1 MNFKNVLLDVLLGFI
16 LPLVIGFLVMWKLF
30 LTPGTIFHG
39 DLEILFS
46 VSSLLS
52 ELNYAWIPQVS
63 SGWGYNAVPWIL
75 ILMFAK
81 LFGLPNDL
89 TVKLWVLLS
98 FALSSF
104 FIYLT
109 LRLLLPKK
117 EKRMHYIACLMGL
130 ITYMFNQVVISELIV
145 PHMLLSFSALPL
157 FSILFVRFIQQKKY
171 KDTLEYIVGIAVI
184 SMFLSIYPPPLFFA
198 ILFVIFYFTYRT
210 LKYKA
215 TLIIKDLSRTAL
227 MLFIFALSNSFWII
241 PMLYT
246 ILYIPESIGTLY
258 AQSSFSLQEL
268 YTAWN
273 AAHGWNTINSLG
285 LIGGFGW
292 PYNQQPPNIISAS
305 LSLVLPILAFF
316 SILLFK
322 RFDSLTRKYIFF
334 HSIAFLFFMTF
345 ADRDKPFI
353 DLVADLS
360 YLIWYGGL
368 PLKSQLWTLIK
379 QPSLFLPVIPY
390 FYAFFIGSIVLMILR
405 TSSKA

>member
-1 MNFKNVLLDVLLGFI
+1 MNFKNILLDVLLGFI
-16 LPLVIGFLVMWKLF
+16 LPLVIGFLVIWKLF

-39 DLEILFS
+39 DLKILFS
-46 VSSLLS
+46 VSSILD

-63 SGWGYNAVPWIL
+63 SGWGYNLVPWIL

-81 LFGLPNDL
+81 LFGLPDEL
-89 TVKLWVLLS
+89 TVKLWILLS

-109 LRLLLPKK
+109 LRLLLLKK
-117 EKRMHYIACLMGL
+117 EKRVHYIACLMGL
-130 ITYMFNQVVISELIV
+130 FTYMFNQVVISELIV
-145 PHMLLSFSALPL
+145 PHMLLSYSALPL
-157 FSILFVRFIQQKKY
+157 FLILFVRFIQQKKY
-171 KDTLEYIVGIAVI
+171 KDALEYLVGIAVI

-198 ILFVIFYFTYRT
+198 ILFVIYYFTYRT
-210 LKYKA
+210 LKYRA
-215 TLIIKDLSRTAL
+215 ALIIKDLSRSAL
-227 MLFIFALSNSFWII
+227 ILFIFFLSNSFWII

-246 ILYIPESIGTLY
+246 ILYIPESINTLY
-258 AQSSFSLQEL
+258 AHSPFSLQEL

-273 AAHGWNTINSLG
+273 AAHGWNTINTLG

-305 LSLVLPILAFF
+305 LSLALPILAFF
-316 SILLFK
+316 SLLLFK
-322 RFDSLTRKYIFF
+322 RFDFLTRKYIFF

-345 ADRDKPFI
+345 ANRDKPFI
-353 DLVADLS
+353 DLVANLS
-360 YLIWYGGL
+360 YLIWYGGM

-390 FYAFFIGSIVLMILR
+390 FYAFFIASIVLMILR
-405 TSSKA
+405 TSLKA

>member
-1 MNFKNVLLDVLLGFI
+1 MNFKNILLDVLLGFI

-46 VSSLLS
+46 VSSILD
-52 ELNYAWIPQVS
+52 ELNYAWIPRVS
-63 SGWGYNAVPWIL
+63 SEWGYNLVPWIL

-81 LFGLPNDL
+81 LFSLPDEL
-89 TVKLWVLLS
+89 TVKLWILLS

-117 EKRMHYIACLMGL
+117 EKRVHYIACLMGL
-130 ITYMFNQVVISELIV
+130 FTYMFNQVVISELIV
-145 PHMLLSFSALPL
+145 PHKLLSYSALPL
-157 FSILFVRFIQQKKY
+157 FLILFVRFIQQKKY
-171 KDTLEYIVGIAVI
+171 KDILEYLVGIAII

-198 ILFVIFYFTYRT
+198 MLFVIYYFMYRT
-210 LKYKA
+210 IKYRA
-215 TLIIKDLSRTAL
+215 ALIIKDLSRSAL
-227 MLFIFALSNSFWII
+227 MLFIFFLSNSFWLI

-258 AQSSFSLQEL
+258 TQSPFSLQEL

-273 AAHGWNTINSLG
+273 AAHGWNTINTLG

-305 LSLVLPILAFF
+305 LSLALPILAFF
-316 SILLFK
+316 SMLLFK

-345 ADRDKPFI
+345 ANRDKPFI
-353 DLVADLS
+353 DLVANLS

-390 FYAFFIGSIVLMILR
+390 FYAFFIASIVLMILR

>member
-1 MNFKNVLLDVLLGFI
+1 MNFKNILLDVLLGFI

-46 VSSLLS
+46 VSSILD
-52 ELNYAWIPQVS
+52 ELNYAWIPRVS
-63 SGWGYNAVPWIL
+63 SGWGYNLVPWIL

-81 LFGLPNDL
+81 LFGLPDEL
-89 TVKLWVLLS
+89 TVKLWILLS

-117 EKRMHYIACLMGL
+117 EKRVHYIACLMGL
-130 ITYMFNQVVISELIV
+130 FTYMFNQVVISELIV
-145 PHMLLSFSALPL
+145 PHMLLSYSALPL
-157 FSILFVRFIQQKKY
+157 FLILFVRFIQQKKY
-171 KDTLEYIVGIAVI
+171 KDILEYLVGIAII

-198 ILFVIFYFTYRT
+198 MLFVIYYFMYRT
-210 LKYKA
+210 IKYRA
-215 TLIIKDLSRTAL
+215 ALIIKDLSRSAL
-227 MLFIFALSNSFWII
+227 MLFIFFLSNSFWLI

-258 AQSSFSLQEL
+258 TQSPFSLQEL

-273 AAHGWNTINSLG
+273 AAHGWNTINTLG

-305 LSLVLPILAFF
+305 LSLALPILAFF

-345 ADRDKPFI
+345 ANRDKPFI
-353 DLVADLS
+353 DLVANLS

-390 FYAFFIGSIVLMILR
+390 FYAFFIASIVLMILR